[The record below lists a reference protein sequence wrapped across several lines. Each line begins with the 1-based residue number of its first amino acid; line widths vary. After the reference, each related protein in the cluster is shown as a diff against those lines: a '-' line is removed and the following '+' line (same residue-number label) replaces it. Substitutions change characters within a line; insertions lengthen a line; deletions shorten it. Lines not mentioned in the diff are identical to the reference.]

1 MRLNQSF
8 LHFGHENCLV
18 TEPPIS
24 GANLSSL
31 LEEGFTLV
39 REALVDMPVSKQS
52 SEVLLVPE
60 ESEIVLAF
68 SLALLMHAMVNCLY
82 VPSFR
87 AGSYLIQPG
96 VG

>member
-1 MRLNQSF
+1 MNQSF
-8 LHFGHENCLV
+8 LHFGHPL
-18 TEPPIS
+18 S
-24 GANLSSL
+24 GVNLSSL

-39 REALVDMPVSKQS
+39 GEALVDMPVAKQS
-52 SEVLLVPE
+52 SDGLLVSE
-60 ESEIVLAF
+60 ESEIVQAF